1 MRKAVAL
8 ALALIL
14 FLPPVAAVDLLQAYD
29 MALENDP
36 QLRAAKSTRDS
47 TAEARPQAIAKMLP
61 QVSARG
67 TLSHTERETPAATFS
82 YDSSELTATLTQP
95 LLHFEHWMNLG
106 KARYSTAK
114 ADADYSAAKLSL
126 ILRVAQAYFNI
137 LSSQDSLK
145 FAEAERKAISR
156 QLDQAKQRF
165 DVGLIAIT
173 DVHEA
178 QAAFD
183 QARANEI
190 TANND
195 VDSAWEALREIVAD
209 LPENRLNRLREALP
223 LSKPNP
229 ADIGQWTDTAMEQNY
244 SIIAAMN
251 NAKAARKNIAVKSS
265 GHLPTL
271 DAVGSHSRTTTDY
284 SAATDANVSTLSLQL
299 QVPIFAGGEVLSQT
313 RQARYDYQ
321 TASEQL
327 EQARRA
333 VRRKVSDAYRGVVSS
348 ISKVEA
354 YKAATVSAQS
364 ALDATQA
371 GFEVGT
377 RTIVDVLDAQ
387 RNLYRAR
394 RDYARARYDYIV
406 NGLALKEAA
415 GILDP
420 EDLRM
425 VNALLTK

>member
-1 MRKAVAL
+1 MKRLLAL
-8 ALALIL
+8 ALAT
-14 FLPPVAAVDLLQAYD
+14 FLQPVAAVDLLQAYD

-36 QLRAAKSTRDS
+36 QLRAAKSNRNS
-47 TAEARPQAIAKMLP
+47 LAESRPQAIAKMLP
-61 QVSARG
+61 QASVKG
-67 TLSHTERETPAATFS
+67 TATRTEREIPTATYD
-82 YDSSELTATLTQP
+82 YDSSDITATVSQP
-95 LLHFEHWMNLG
+95 LVHFEHWMSLS
-106 KARYSTAK
+106 KSKYTIAK
-114 ADADYSAAKLSL
+114 ADADYSAAELAL
-126 ILRVAQAYFNI
+126 ITRVAQAYFNI
-137 LSSQDSLK
+137 LSAQDSLK
-145 FAEAERKAISR
+145 FATSEREAISR

-165 DVGLIAIT
+165 DVGLIAVT

-190 TANND
+190 TAIND

-209 LPENRLNRLREALP
+209 IPDKHLNGLHNNLP
-223 LSKPNP
+223 LSNPDP
-229 ADIGQWTDTAMEQNY
+229 ADIDQWTDTAMARNY
-244 SIIAAMN
+244 SIIAATN
-251 NAKAARKNIAVKSS
+251 NAQAAQKNIAIKGS

-271 DAVGSHSRTTTDY
+271 DLVGTHSRTTTEY
-284 SAATDANVSTLSLQL
+284 TAMNDANISTVSLQL
-299 QVPIFAGGEVLSQT
+299 QVPIFAGGEVMSQT

-327 EQARRA
+327 EQARRS

-348 ISKVEA
+348 ISKVKA

-394 RDYARARYDYIV
+394 RDYARARYDYLV
-406 NGLALKEAA
+406 NGLSLKEAA
-415 GILDP
+415 GILKP
-420 EDLRM
+420 EDLRL
-425 VNALLTK
+425 VNALLL

>member
-1 MRKAVAL
+1 MRKVVAL
-8 ALALIL
+8 ALVI
-14 FLPPVAAVDLLQAYD
+14 FLPPVAAVDLIQVYD

-36 QLRAAKSTRDS
+36 QLHAAKSTRDS
-47 TAEARPQAIAKMLP
+47 TAEAKPQAIAKMLP
-61 QVSARG
+61 KVSGSG
-67 TLSHTERETPAATFS
+67 TATRTERDTPTANYE
-82 YDSSELTATLTQP
+82 YDSTELTATLTQP
-95 LLHFEHWMNLG
+95 LLHFEYWMSLS
-106 KARYSTAK
+106 KARYTTAK
-114 ADADYSAAKLSL
+114 ADADYSAAELNL

-145 FAEAERKAISR
+145 FAESERKAISR

-165 DVGLIAIT
+165 DVGLIAVT

-183 QARANEI
+183 QSRANEI
-190 TANND
+190 TAQND
-195 VDSAWEALREIVAD
+195 VESAWEALREIVAD
-209 LPENRLNRLREALP
+209 LPGDQLNGLRESLP
-223 LSKPNP
+223 LSKPDP
-229 ADIGQWTDTAMEQNY
+229 ADIDQWTDAAMQQNY

-251 NAKAARKNIAVKSS
+251 NTQAARKNIAVKAS

-271 DAVGSHSRTTTDY
+271 DAVGTHSRTTTEY
-284 SAATDANVSTLSLQL
+284 SASTDADVSTIGLQL
-299 QVPIFAGGEVLSQT
+299 QVPIFAGGEVMSQT

-327 EQARRA
+327 EQARRS

-348 ISKVEA
+348 ISKVKA

-406 NGLALKEAA
+406 NGLSLKEAA
-415 GILDP
+415 GILKPD
-420 EDLRM
+420 DLQL
-425 VNALLTK
+425 VNALLTQ